1 MVKVQID
8 LDDEENYI
16 LDIYRAKN
24 KLKSKE
30 KAIKDIIS
38 NLKKNIR
45 KGVPL

>member
-30 KAIKDIIS
+30 KAIKNIIIQ
-38 NLKKNIR
+38 LKKSLK
-45 KGVPL
+45 KGDIL